1 MSKKIFDKARE
12 LKKELIKIRQ
22 NIHQHPELAFKEIR
36 TTTIIKEELKKLGI
50 TLIPLKSET
59 GVYGL
64 LKGEKKSSNET
75 VTALRADIDALPIQ
89 EQSGVEYQSVNEGI
103 LHACGHDGHTAI
115 LLGVAKML
123 SSMKSDFSGI
133 VKFIFQPA
141 EEVFG
146 GAKMMVEE
154 GVLVNPS
161 VNTIVALHCYPLLEV
176 GKIGIYDGVYMASAD
191 KFSIKIVG
199 KGAHGA
205 YPHKSVDPIVT
216 AAQVVIA
223 LQEIISREIN
233 ALDKAVI
240 SICGIKGGRAFNII
254 PEIVTLFGTVR
265 CHNPELRNAIK
276 EKMERIIKGVTYAY
290 KCSYHFDYE
299 FCVSQVINTPE
310 INDLIAKAAK
320 ESLGEG
326 KVEILDYPAM
336 GSEDFSVYLEKVPNG
351 AFFRLGITDPGKDP
365 LIPHSSHFDFN
376 DEAIPYGV
384 AVLTQLILDLNI

>member
-50 TLIPLKSET
+50 TLMPLKSET

-89 EQSGVEYQSVNEGI
+89 EQSGVEYQSVNEGTM
-103 LHACGHDGHTAI
+103 HACGHDGHIAI

-123 SSMKSDFSGI
+123 SSMKSDFSGV

-146 GAKMMVEE
+146 GAKMMVGE
-154 GVLVNPS
+154 GVLKNPS

-191 KFSIKIVG
+191 KFTIKIVG

-205 YPHKSVDPIVT
+205 YPHKSIDPIVT

-223 LQEIISREIN
+223 LQEIISREID
-233 ALDKAVI
+233 ALDKVVI
-240 SICGIKGGRAFNII
+240 SICGIEGGRVFNII
-254 PEIVTLFGTVR
+254 PEIVTLVGTVR

-276 EKMERIIKGVTYAY
+276 EKMERIIKGVTSAY
-290 KCSYHFDYE
+290 NCSYHFDYE
-299 FCVSQVINTPE
+299 LCVSQVINTPE

-351 AFFRLGITDPGKDP
+351 AFFRLGITDTGKDP
-365 LIPHSSHFDFN
+365 LIPHGNHFNFN

>member
-36 TTTIIKEELKKLGI
+36 TTIIIKEELKKLGI

-103 LHACGHDGHTAI
+103 MHACGHDGHTAI

-123 SSMKSDFSGI
+123 SSMKSDFSGV

-154 GVLVNPS
+154 GVLLNPS
-161 VNTIVALHCYPLLEV
+161 VNTIVALHSYPQLEV

-191 KFSIKIVG
+191 KFTIKIVG

-205 YPHKSVDPIVT
+205 YPHRSVDPIVT
-216 AAQVVIA
+216 AAQVVVA
-223 LQEIISREIN
+223 LQVIISREID

-254 PEIVTLFGTVR
+254 PEIVTLVGTVR
-265 CHNPELRNAIK
+265 CHNPELRNK
-276 EKMERIIKGVTYAY
+276 
-290 KCSYHFDYE
+290 S
-299 FCVSQVINTPE
+299 
-310 INDLIAKAAK
+310 
-320 ESLGEG
+320 
-326 KVEILDYPAM
+326 
-336 GSEDFSVYLEKVPNG
+336 
-351 AFFRLGITDPGKDP
+351 
-365 LIPHSSHFDFN
+365 
-376 DEAIPYGV
+376 
-384 AVLTQLILDLNI
+384 

>member
-22 NIHQHPELAFKEIR
+22 NIHQHPELAFQEIR

-64 LKGEKKSSNET
+64 LK
-75 VTALRADIDALPIQ
+75 
-89 EQSGVEYQSVNEGI
+89 VEYQSVNEGI
-103 LHACGHDGHTAI
+103 LHACGHDGHIAI

-123 SSMKSDFSGI
+123 SSMKSDFSGV

-191 KFSIKIVG
+191 KFTIKIVG

-254 PEIVTLFGTVR
+254 PEIVTLVGTVR

-276 EKMERIIKGVTYAY
+276 EKMERIIKGVTSAY

-351 AFFRLGITDPGKDP
+351 AFFR
-365 LIPHSSHFDFN
+365 
-376 DEAIPYGV
+376 
-384 AVLTQLILDLNI
+384 

>member
-1 MSKKIFDKARE
+1 M
-12 LKKELIKIRQ
+12 
-22 NIHQHPELAFKEIR
+22 
-36 TTTIIKEELKKLGI
+36 
-50 TLIPLKSET
+50 
-59 GVYGL
+59 
-64 LKGEKKSSNET
+64 
-75 VTALRADIDALPIQ
+75 
-89 EQSGVEYQSVNEGI
+89 EYQSVNEGI

-115 LLGVAKML
+115 LLGVAKIL
-123 SSMKSDFSGI
+123 SSMKNDFSGV

-161 VNTIVALHCYPLLEV
+161 VNTIVALHSYPQLEV

-191 KFSIKIVG
+191 KFTIKIVG

-223 LQEIISREIN
+223 LQEIVSREIN

-265 CHNPELRNAIK
+265 CHTPELRNAIK
-276 EKMERIIKGVTYAY
+276 EKMERIIKGVTSAY

-320 ESLGEG
+320 ESIGEG

-351 AFFRLGITDPGKDP
+351 AFFRLGITDTGKDP
-365 LIPHSSHFDFN
+365 LIPHGSLFNFN
-376 DEAIPYGV
+376 DEAIPYVV

>member
-1 MSKKIFDKARE
+1 VSKKIFDKARE

-22 NIHQHPELAFKEIR
+22 NIHQYPELAFIEIR

-89 EQSGVEYQSVNEGI
+89 EQSGVEYQSINEGI
-103 LHACGHDGHTAI
+103 MHACGHDGHIAI
-115 LLGVAKML
+115 LLGVAKVL

-191 KFSIKIVG
+191 KFTIKIVG

-276 EKMERIIKGVTYAY
+276 EKMERIIKGVTSAY

-310 INDLIAKAAK
+310 INDSIAKAAK
-320 ESLGEG
+320 ESLGEV